1 VIVFY
6 SIGTIELTLRPSNE
20 RSIIWEIIVYEG
32 PQLLH
37 IVGTRAEVDYVF
49 GVKDGLQKTA
59 VSDMLNVG
67 VIWLH

>member
-1 VIVFY
+1 
-6 SIGTIELTLRPSNE
+6 
-20 RSIIWEIIVYEG
+20 
-32 PQLLH
+32 
-37 IVGTRAEVDYVF
+37 VF